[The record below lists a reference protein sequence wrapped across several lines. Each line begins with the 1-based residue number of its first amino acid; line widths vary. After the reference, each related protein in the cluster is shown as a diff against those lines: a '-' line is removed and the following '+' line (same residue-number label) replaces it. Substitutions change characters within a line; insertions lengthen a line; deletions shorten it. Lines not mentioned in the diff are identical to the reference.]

1 MPGADL
7 ALYDSFLNMRTEFR
21 YMKPKQQSLIMDFS
35 DMHSLP
41 EWDEHRVLSRRYE
54 GEGWKVKAQLD
65 AARNLYNKWREV
77 FVLVESYC
85 ETLHDS
91 REYDQVQKNRELIW
105 QNLFIVAPKI
115 IGAAG
120 TDLYVLKMENASIV
134 RNNCR
139 ELLEQIR
146 FTAKVGA
153 NQENY
158 AEAIENEMALF
169 RELFKQ
175 WVATFQRDEHADE
188 WGLFV

>member
-1 MPGADL
+1 
-7 ALYDSFLNMRTEFR
+7 
-21 YMKPKQQSLIMDFS
+21 MDFS

-41 EWDEHRVLSRRYE
+41 EWDEHRMLSRRYE
-54 GEGWKVKAQLD
+54 GEDWKVKEQLN
-65 AARNLYNKWREV
+65 AAKKLYNKWREI

-85 ETLHDS
+85 ETLQDS
-91 REYDQVQKNRELIW
+91 SEYDQAQKNKELIW

-115 IGAAG
+115 ISAAG
-120 TDLYVLKMENASIV
+120 NDLYVLKMENASIV

-146 FTAKVGA
+146 FTAMVGA
-153 NQENY
+153 NEENY
-158 AEAIENEMALF
+158 AEAIENEMAVF

-175 WVATFQRDEHADE
+175 WVATFRRDEYEDE

>member
-1 MPGADL
+1 
-7 ALYDSFLNMRTEFR
+7 
-21 YMKPKQQSLIMDFS
+21 MDFS

-41 EWDEHRVLSRRYE
+41 EWDEHRLLSRRYE
-54 GEGWKVKAQLD
+54 GEDWKERVQLD
-65 AARNLYNKWREV
+65 AAKNLYNKWREV

-85 ETLHDS
+85 ETLQDSHD
-91 REYDQVQKNRELIW
+91 YDQAQKNKELIW

-139 ELLEQIR
+139 ELLEQIQ
-146 FTAKVGA
+146 FTALVGA
-153 NQENY
+153 SEVDY
-158 AEAIENEMALF
+158 ATAIEEEILVF
-169 RELFKQ
+169 RQLFKQ
-175 WVATFQRDEHADE
+175 WVATFQRDEFEDE

>member
-1 MPGADL
+1 M
-7 ALYDSFLNMRTEFR
+7 
-21 YMKPKQQSLIMDFS
+21 MDFS

-41 EWDEHRVLSRRYE
+41 EWDEHRLLSRCYE
-54 GEGWKVKAQLD
+54 GEDWKVKAQLN
-65 AARNLYNKWREV
+65 AARNLYNKWREI

-85 ETLHDS
+85 ETLQDS
-91 REYDQVQKNRELIW
+91 GEYDQAQKNKELIW

-120 TDLYVLKMENASIV
+120 TDCYVLKMENASIV

-139 ELLEQIR
+139 EMLDQIH
-146 FTAKVGA
+146 FTAMVGA
-153 NQENY
+153 SQQNY
-158 AEAIENEMALF
+158 AEAIEQEMTIF

-175 WVATFQRDEHADE
+175 WVATFQRGDDEDE